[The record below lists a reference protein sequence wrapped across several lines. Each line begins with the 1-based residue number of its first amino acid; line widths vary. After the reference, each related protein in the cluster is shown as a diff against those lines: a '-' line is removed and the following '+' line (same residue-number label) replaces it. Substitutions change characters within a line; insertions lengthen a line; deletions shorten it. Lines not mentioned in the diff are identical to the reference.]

1 VSGVAVS
8 MIALLYARG
17 GFDLVL
23 DATAVIAL
31 GFLVA
36 VLLIALIANGV
47 EKTRVVQQP
56 AE

>member
-1 VSGVAVS
+1 
-8 MIALLYARG
+8 MIAFLYGRG

-23 DATAVIAL
+23 GTTAIIAL

-36 VLLIALIANGV
+36 VLAIAFIANGV
-47 EKTRVVQQP
+47 ERARVIQP

>member
-1 VSGVAVS
+1 VLGTT
-8 MIALLYARG
+8 AL
-17 GFDLVL
+17 
-23 DATAVIAL
+23 IAL

-47 EKTRVVQQP
+47 EKTRLIQQP

>member
-1 VSGVAVS
+1 
-8 MIALLYARG
+8 MIALLYGRG

-23 DATAVIAL
+23 GTTAFIAL

-36 VLLIALIANGV
+36 VLLIAVIANGA
-47 EKTRVVQQP
+47 EKARALQP

>member
-1 VSGVAVS
+1 MLG
-8 MIALLYARG
+8 
-17 GFDLVL
+17 
-23 DATAVIAL
+23 ATAVIAL

-47 EKTRVVQQP
+47 EKARVPDATP